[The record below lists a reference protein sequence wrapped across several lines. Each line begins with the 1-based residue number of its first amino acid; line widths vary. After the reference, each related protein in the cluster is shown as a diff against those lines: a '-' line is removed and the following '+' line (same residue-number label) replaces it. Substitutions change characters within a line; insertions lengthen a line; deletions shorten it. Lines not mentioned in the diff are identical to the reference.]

1 MIKNFIVYIIVF
13 FILNVLSYNI
23 HHYLLL
29 DKGINLGFSL
39 EKIYLFHT
47 IFSAIICV
55 NFIVLSNVDKIFE
68 QLGFIYLATIVLK
81 LILFCVVF
89 YNPIFTI
96 ENLSFSER
104 ISLFIP
110 MIIFLLTETFFV
122 VKILKKKE

>member
-1 MIKNFIVYIIVF
+1 MIKNFIVYIIAF